1 MDILFIGLGGF
12 LGALC
17 RYWASGLAQRVIDRP
32 WFPYGTLTVNLVG
45 CLLIGFVMGLVETR
59 QLMSPESRLF
69 FVIGFLGS
77 FTTFSTFSFET
88 FELFQDGEF
97 FFAIVNMV
105 VSIIAGLFAVW
116 LGYRLSS
123 VI

>member
-1 MDILFIGLGGF
+1 
-12 LGALC
+12 
-17 RYWASGLAQRVIDRP
+17 
-32 WFPYGTLTVNLVG
+32 
-45 CLLIGFVMGLVETR
+45 LIGFVMGLVETR